1 MATVSVFGLGYVGC
15 VLAACLAERGHDV
28 IGVDVNA
35 MKVEMLNRGESPLIE
50 PGLGELIH
58 KNVSGNRLK
67 ATSDSEWAIL
77 NSDLSFICVGTPS
90 NANGSLDTDYVTRV
104 CEDIGSALAKKD
116 GLRRSVGDRSEL
128 VRRSLGRISLL
139 PSQNPIE
146 PFYSGYVGSI
156 CRSRELLV
164 GGQ

>member
-15 VLAACLAERGHDV
+15 VLAACLAERGHNV

-58 KNVSGNRLK
+58 KNVSENRLR

-77 NSDLSFICVGTPS
+77 NSDISFICVGTPS
-90 NANGSLDTDYVTRV
+90 NANGSLNTEYVTRV
-104 CEDIGSALAKKD
+104 CEDIGSALSKKD
-116 GLRRSVGDRSEL
+116 AYHTVVVRST
-128 VRRSLGRISLL
+128 LL
-139 PSQNPIE
+139 PGTTEEKLQPILEDCSGKTRDADFGLGYNPE
-146 PFYSGYVGSI
+146 FL
-156 CRSRELLV
+156 RE
-164 GGQ
+164 G